1 MPTPAALDRFYR
13 SYRDPRAQDEVVAR
27 NARRNIRALAR
38 HGLSRG
44 SRLLDYGAGRGAF
57 CAAGRSDLW
66 RSYDPYTFP
75 GAAFPAGTGAL
86 DWITLWGVLEHL
98 PAPRRTLARL
108 GVALARGGKLALTTV
123 SIETAIPYQHKPPE
137 HVTYWTEAALETL
150 LRRCGLTVEDY
161 RPYVMVQKAEV
172 YLGAVLRT
180 VPSRLRRRIHHR
192 LPGFVEVPTNEIWV
206 IARKL

>member
-1 MPTPAALDRFYR
+1 
-13 SYRDPRAQDEVVAR
+13 VVRR
-27 NARRNIRALAR
+27 NARRNIRSLAR
-38 HGLSRG
+38 HGLTRRS
-44 SRLLDYGAGRGAF
+44 SLLDYGAGRGAF
-57 CAAGRSDLW
+57 CAEGRSPRW

-75 GAAFPAGTGAL
+75 EVVFPAGAGVL

-98 PAPRRTLARL
+98 PAPRRTLGRL
-108 GVALARGGKLALTTV
+108 GAALAPGGRLALTTLT
-123 SIETAIPYQHKPPE
+123 IESSIPYQHKPPE

-150 LRRCGLTVEDY
+150 LGRCGLAVEDY

-180 VPSRLRRRIHHR
+180 VPDRLRRRIHHR

-206 IARKL
+206 IARKR